1 MSELRKDSV
10 TGRWVI
16 IASEREH
23 RPGGIPKAPIPE
35 DIPESDCPFCSGK
48 EQETPR
54 EVLAF
59 RDPDT
64 PPNTPGWWVR
74 VVPNKYPAMKIEG
87 QTLRVGEGMYDMM
100 SGIGAHEVVIEDP
113 RHEVVMADMPV
124 KQIEE
129 IFWAYRERMLDLH
142 RDLRFRYVM
151 IFKNHGARA
160 GATLSHSH
168 SQIIALPIIPK
179 RVQEELD
186 GAKSYYGYK
195 ERCVFC
201 DIIHQEDRDTLRIVE
216 GNDRFV
222 AFHPYASRFPYE
234 TWILPRQ
241 HESFFSDIQINEVSD
256 LAKLIKNALMR
267 FRDIM
272 GDPAYNFVIHTAP
285 FSDEEIPYYHWHI
298 ELIPRLTRIAGF
310 EWGTGFY
317 INPISPEVATQRIL
331 GLNGADVEPLEPLE
345 GSSAG

>member
-1 MSELRKDSV
+1 MSELRKDPV

-16 IASEREH
+16 IASEREN
-23 RPGGIPKAPIPE
+23 RPGVTLPNFADTPPPGP
-35 DIPESDCPFCSGK
+35 CPFCEGNESY
-48 EQETPR
+48 TPP

-59 RDPDT
+59 RDR
-64 PPNTPGWWVR
+64 NSQRNQKGWWVR
-74 VVPNKYPAMKIEG
+74 VIPNKFPAMKIEG
-87 QTLRVGEGMYDMM
+87 PTLRVGEGMYDMM

-113 RHEVVMADMPV
+113 RHDMRMSDMPV

-151 IFKNHGARA
+151 IFKNHGSQS
-160 GATLSHSH
+160 GATLDHSH
-168 SQIIALPIIPK
+168 SQIIALPVIPK

-186 GAKSYYGYK
+186 GARNYYAYK

-201 DIIHQEDRDTLRIVE
+201 DIIHQEERDNIRIVSSNE
-216 GNDRFV
+216 WFI
-222 AFHPYASRFPYE
+222 AFHPYASRFPFE

-241 HESFFSDIQINEVSD
+241 HASFFSDIQINEVAD
-256 LAKLIKNALMR
+256 LARLIKEALQR
-267 FRDIM
+267 FKKVLK
-272 GDPAYNFVIHTAP
+272 DPAYNFVIHTAP
-285 FSDEEIPYYHWHI
+285 FTEEDSPHYHWHV

-317 INPISPEVATQRIL
+317 INSISPEVATKRIL
-331 GLNGADVEPLEPLE
+331 GLEENGVESEE
-345 GSSAG
+345 SVRTSVG

>member
-1 MSELRKDSV
+1 MSELRKDAV
-10 TGRWVI
+10 IGRWVI
-16 IASEREH
+16 IASEREN
-23 RPGGIPKAPIPE
+23 RPGAMEPLGPPPRALDGP
-35 DIPESDCPFCSGK
+35 CPFCEGN
-48 EQETPR
+48 EQHTPP

-59 RDPDT
+59 RNRNSRRDST
-64 PPNTPGWWVR
+64 GWWVR
-74 VVPNKYPAMKIEG
+74 VVPNKFPAMTIEG

-113 RHEVVMADMPV
+113 RHDVNMADMPV

-151 IFKNHGARA
+151 IFKNHGALS
-160 GATLSHSH
+160 GATLEHPH

-179 RVQEELD
+179 RVQEELE
-186 GAKSYYGYK
+186 GARDYYAYK

-201 DIIHQEDRDTLRIVE
+201 DVIHQEQRDNLRIVDV
-216 GNDRFV
+216 NDWFI

-241 HESFFSDIQINEVSD
+241 HASFFSDIQINEISD
-256 LAKLIKNALMR
+256 LARVLKKILTR
-267 FRDIM
+267 FKGVLR
-272 GDPAYNFVIHTAP
+272 DPAYNFVIHTAP
-285 FSDEEIPYYHWHI
+285 FTEEDSPHFHWHI

-317 INPISPEVATQRIL
+317 INPIAPETATARIL
-331 GLNGADVEPLEPLE
+331 GLEKSGEVQPREAQ
-345 GSSAG
+345 SSAG